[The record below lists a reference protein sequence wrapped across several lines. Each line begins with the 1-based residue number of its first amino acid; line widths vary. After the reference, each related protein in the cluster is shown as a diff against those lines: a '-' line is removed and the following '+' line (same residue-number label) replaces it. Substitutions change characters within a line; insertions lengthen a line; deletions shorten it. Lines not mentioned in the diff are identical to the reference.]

1 MGIIVYTGC
10 SLQKDL
16 SKKRIQ
22 EFDKNDFLCREN
34 STMMIY
40 YLDLF
45 GTLVFAI
52 SGAMSAAHKRFDIF
66 GAVFIGSVTAIG
78 GGTIRDLLL
87 GIAPVTWMNDI
98 NYFIAIGVG
107 VLITYLVPKLIW
119 QLKSTLFLFDTI
131 GISIFTIIGLNKALT
146 LGIHPFFAII
156 MGMFTAVL
164 GGVMRDT
171 LSNDIPLIFKKEI
184 YATACISGA
193 LLYLALRY
201 WEVPESAIL
210 ISTMLFISLVR
221 TSSVIFQL
229 SLPHLNSYEPG
240 EQAPPRDGEIVNKFL
255 KKRM

>member
-1 MGIIVYTGC
+1 
-10 SLQKDL
+10 
-16 SKKRIQ
+16 
-22 EFDKNDFLCREN
+22 
-34 STMMIY
+34 MIY

-52 SGAMSAAHKRFDIF
+52 SGAMSAAHKKFDIF

-78 GGTIRDLLL
+78 GGTIRDILL
-87 GIAPVTWMNDI
+87 GITPVTWMNDL
-98 NYFIAIGVG
+98 NYFVAIALG
-107 VLITYLVPKLIW
+107 VLITYLVPKVIW

-131 GISIFTIIGLNKALT
+131 GISVFTIIGLNKALAMD
-146 LGIHPFFAII
+146 IHPFVAII

-193 LLYLALRY
+193 LLYLALGHLGVQ
-201 WEVPESAIL
+201 ENIIL
-210 ISTMLFISLVR
+210 ISTMLFISIVR
-221 TSSVIFQL
+221 TGSVVFHL
-229 SLPHLNSYEPG
+229 SLPRLNSYEPG
-240 EQAPPRDGEIVNKFL
+240 DHAPPRDNDIVNKFL

>member
-1 MGIIVYTGC
+1 
-10 SLQKDL
+10 
-16 SKKRIQ
+16 
-22 EFDKNDFLCREN
+22 
-34 STMMIY
+34 MIY

-78 GGTIRDLLL
+78 GGTIRDILL
-87 GIAPVTWMNDI
+87 GITPVTWMNDI
-98 NYFIAIGVG
+98 NYFIAIGLG
-107 VLITYLVPKLIW
+107 VFITYLVPKLIW
-119 QLKSTLFLFDTI
+119 QLKNTLFLFDTI
-131 GISIFTIIGLNKALT
+131 GISVFTIIGLNKSLAM
-146 LGIHPFFAII
+146 GIHPFVAII

-193 LLYLALRY
+193 LLYLALHHLNVD
-201 WEVPESAIL
+201 ENILL
-210 ISTMLFISLVR
+210 ISTMLLISLVR
-221 TSSVIFQL
+221 TGSVVFHL
-229 SLPHLNSYEPG
+229 SLPRFNSYEPG
-240 EQAPPRDGEIVNKFL
+240 DHAPPRDNDIVNKFL

>member
-1 MGIIVYTGC
+1 
-10 SLQKDL
+10 
-16 SKKRIQ
+16 
-22 EFDKNDFLCREN
+22 
-34 STMMIY
+34 MIY

-78 GGTIRDLLL
+78 GGTIRDILL
-87 GIAPVTWMNDI
+87 GITPVTWMNDI
-98 NYFIAIGVG
+98 NYFIAIGLG
-107 VLITYLVPKLIW
+107 VFITYLVPKLIW
-119 QLKSTLFLFDTI
+119 QLKNTLFLFDTI
-131 GISIFTIIGLNKALT
+131 GISVFTIIGLNKSLAM
-146 LGIHPFFAII
+146 GIHPFVAII

-193 LLYLALRY
+193 LLYLALHHLNVD
-201 WEVPESAIL
+201 ENILL

-221 TSSVIFQL
+221 TGSVVFHL
-229 SLPHLNSYEPG
+229 SLPRLNSYEPG
-240 EQAPPRDGEIVNKFL
+240 DHAPPRDNDIVNKFL